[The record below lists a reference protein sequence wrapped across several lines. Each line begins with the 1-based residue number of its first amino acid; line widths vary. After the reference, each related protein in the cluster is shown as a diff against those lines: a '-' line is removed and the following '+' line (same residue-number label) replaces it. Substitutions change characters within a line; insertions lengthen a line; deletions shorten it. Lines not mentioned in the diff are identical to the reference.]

1 MSRYL
6 AESDIETAAIDWL
19 KESKQYQY
27 QYGPDIPR
35 PLNKAVL
42 EDKFG
47 LYLAQRYRHVPAKV
61 LEEVKQEF
69 LFNPGADIYSQ
80 NHAFHLKLSKGLSKT
95 WKNEKGQPQFEHF
108 YALNYEDVAQN
119 SFLVVNQFTV
129 QGKNT
134 RRPDLIIFINGLP
147 LVLFEFK
154 NPFDQ
159 DTTVEAAFNQVQH
172 YIQDIPRVFETNALT
187 IISDGFTT
195 LHGMFSSG
203 LEWFAAWKSTNGREV
218 VTDDFALETLIKGL
232 LVPERLLAYI
242 RFYIFHEL
250 DKGQL
255 IKKGAKYHQFFGI
268 QYALAETKKSIR
280 PLGDGRIGVIWH
292 TTRSGKSITMAI
304 YAGILRQLPELKNP
318 TIVVQVDRFD
328 LNKQLYEDFVGAK
341 DLVGDVALAQTT
353 DDLRQL
359 LSGEGGGVVF
369 STIEKFRLK
378 DTLDGLREAE
388 HPILSQRE
396 NIIVIAD
403 ECHRTQYGLIT
414 GFANNLRKALPQA
427 SFIGFT
433 GTPVDSKDADTVAV
447 FGEIIHTYDIK
458 QATADKAVVPIY
470 YEPRLAKLHL
480 GNEQIEEEAEEIT
493 TGLEESDKNK
503 IMWAAMEDAAGAKER
518 VEAIARDILSHYL
531 NRTANLPGKA
541 MVVCMSRR
549 NCVKMYDALTALP
562 NCPEVAVIMTTN
574 IAKDPKEWN
583 PHVRTKEAMEEV
595 KTRFKNPDDNLQI
608 VIVRDMWLT
617 GFDNPALHTLYV
629 DKVMSGHNLIQA
641 VNRVATVFRDKPSGL
656 IVDYIGIGDKLR
668 DATKKYTGGGGQG
681 AVTIDLEEAFE
692 LTKEVIQDL
701 QNQLPEYFYQALEKS
716 PFGGGRGRTNT
727 PEEIT
732 TLSTAAEPLAHYNSS
747 LDSGNTG
754 AKGENPPPT
763 PSKGG
768 RPTAPAFA
776 VLNGESILERFGWS
790 YYSWPYLKEG
800 DKFKLVMRAVNLLV
814 ADEEVCKAF
823 LVNEKK
829 LSELVPIVK
838 NHAAISDIAVDIL
851 FFQHVG
857 AAVRK
862 IKYPPTNIRKKESQ
876 IKELIH
882 RSIESEEVIDV
893 FQMAGID
900 RFDISI
906 INDDFLATAKEEK
919 SGNELKL
926 ELLRQILNDEI
937 KVRSSKNLVKYRKL
951 KDELER
957 IIRDY
962 HDHFF
967 DSLIALQKVR
977 EVAKEMQ
984 EEDQRRRQL
993 GLTEDEEA
1001 FYEILAKHPNAVQ
1014 DFDLIKEVVKEVTKV
1029 IQKNTQQPDWYKKTD
1044 TKAQIQLSVK
1054 SILRRK
1060 GITDELQEIL
1070 AEIMEQAESRYKE
1083 WRFEVA

>member
-1 MSRYL
+1 MSQYL

-19 KESKQYQY
+19 KESSLYQY

-47 LYLAQRYRHVPAKV
+47 QYLTKRYRHVPAKV

-69 LFNPGADIYSQ
+69 LYNPGTDIYSQ

-95 WKNEKGQPQFEHF
+95 WKNDKGQPQFEHF

-203 LEWFAAWKSTNGREV
+203 LEWFAAWKSTDGREV

-328 LNKQLYEDFVGAK
+328 LNKQLYEDFVAAK

-359 LSGEGGGVVF
+359 LGGEGGGVVF

-378 DTLDGLREAE
+378 DTANGLREAE

-414 GFANNLRKALPQA
+414 GFANNLRKALPNA

-518 VEAIARDILSHYL
+518 VEAIARNILSHYL

-595 KTRFKNPDDNLQI
+595 KTRFKNPDDTLQI

-681 AVTIDLEEAFE
+681 KVTIDLEEAFV
-692 LTKEVIQDL
+692 LTKEVISLL
-701 QNQLPEYFYQALEKS
+701 QLHLPENYSKPLAT
-716 PFGGGRGRTNT
+716 G
-727 PEEIT
+727 
-732 TLSTAAEPLAHYNSS
+732 TLSPRGEIERGVNVSDNETPLWSPQGDRAADAAA
-747 LDSGNTG
+747 T
-754 AKGENPPPT
+754 
-763 PSKGG
+763 
-768 RPTAPAFA
+768 
-776 VLNGESILERFGWS
+776 GESLLERFGWS

-800 DKFKLVMRAVNLLV
+800 DKFKLVKTALNFIV
-814 ADEEVCKAF
+814 ADEEECKAF
-823 LVNEKK
+823 MLHEKR
-829 LSELVPIVK
+829 LSALVPIIK
-838 NHAAISDIAVDIL
+838 NHPAINEIAVDVL

-862 IKYPPTNIRKKESQ
+862 VKYPQTNIKKKESQ

-906 INDDFLATAKEEK
+906 INDDFLATAKEQK
-919 SGNELKL
+919 TGNELKL

-951 KDELER
+951 KEEVEK
-957 IIRDY
+957 IIQGY

-967 DSLIALQKVR
+967 DSLIAMQKLRDVAANLQN
-977 EVAKEMQ
+977 
-984 EEDQRRRQL
+984 EDKLQQSL

-1001 FYEILAKHPNAVQ
+1001 FYEILANHPNAIHN
-1014 DFDLIKEVVKEVTKV
+1014 FELIKEVVKDVTKV
-1029 IQKNTQQPDWYKKTD
+1029 IKKNAQQPDWYKKSD
-1044 TKAQIQLSVK
+1044 TKAQILLSVK

-1060 GITDELQEIL
+1060 GITEELQEIL
-1070 AEIMEQAESRYKE
+1070 SEIMEQAEERYKE
-1083 WRFEVA
+1083 WQFSVA